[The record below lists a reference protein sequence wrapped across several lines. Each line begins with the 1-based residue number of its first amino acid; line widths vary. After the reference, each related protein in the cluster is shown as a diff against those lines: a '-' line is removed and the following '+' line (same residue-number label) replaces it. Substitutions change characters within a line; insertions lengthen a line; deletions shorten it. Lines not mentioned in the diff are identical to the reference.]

1 MTKYTERLKSFPLFG
16 NISESDLNDFASLL
30 EEVKAPAGS
39 NIITEGETGSD
50 MYFLVEGEV
59 DIIKTTVFGDKF
71 VCASLGSNP
80 GCVFG
85 EMALLDSDER
95 SASVKAKTD
104 CVTLKISRND
114 FDKYAQSHPSAGVSL
129 LKFIGINLVRNIRRE
144 NENLNL
150 VYQALIEEIESN

>member
-1 MTKYTERLKSFPLFG
+1 MSKYTERLKSFPLFG
-16 NISESDLNDFASLL
+16 NISEADLNDFASLL
-30 EEVKAPAGS
+30 EEVKAPAGC

-59 DIIKTTVFGDKF
+59 DIIKTTIFGDKF
-71 VCASLGSNP
+71 VCASLGSDM

-114 FDKYAQSHPSAGVSL
+114 FDKYAESHPSAGVSL

>member
-1 MTKYTERLKSFPLFG
+1 MTKYTDKLKTFPLFG
-16 NISESDLNDFASLL
+16 KLSDADLDDFASLL
-30 EEVKAPAGS
+30 EEVKVPAGT
-39 NIITEGETGSD
+39 NVITEGDTGSD
-50 MYFLVEGEV
+50 MYFLIEGNV
-59 DIIKTTVFGDKF
+59 DIIKTTIFGDSF
-71 VCASLGSNP
+71 ICASLGSKD

-95 SASVKAKTD
+95 SATVKARTD
-104 CVTLKISRND
+104 CVALRISRND
-114 FDKYAQSHPSAGVSL
+114 FDKYAESHPSAGVSL

>member
-1 MTKYTERLKSFPLFG
+1 MTKHTAKLKSFPLFG
-16 NISESDLNDFASLL
+16 NINDADLNDFAALL
-30 EEVKAPAGS
+30 EEFKAPSGTD
-39 NIITEGETGSD
+39 ILTEGETGAD

-71 VCASLGSNP
+71 VCASLDSNS

-95 SASVKAKTD
+95 SATVKARTD
-104 CVTLKISRND
+104 CVTLKISRED
-114 FDKYAQSHPSAGVSL
+114 FDKFAESHPAAGVAL

>member
-1 MTKYTERLKSFPLFG
+1 MTKYTDKLKTFPLFG
-16 NISESDLNDFASLL
+16 KLSDSDLDDFASLL
-30 EEVKAPAGS
+30 EEVKVAAGT
-39 NIITEGETGSD
+39 NVITEGETGSD
-50 MYFLVEGEV
+50 MYFLMEGNV
-59 DIIKTTVFGDKF
+59 DIIKTTIFGDRF
-71 VCASLGSNP
+71 ICASLGSEG

-95 SASVKAKTD
+95 SATVKARTD
-104 CVTLKISRND
+104 CVTLRISRND
-114 FDKYAQSHPSAGVSL
+114 FDRYAQSHPSAGVSL

>member
-1 MTKYTERLKSFPLFG
+1 MTKYTDKLKKFPLFG
-16 NISESDLNDFASLL
+16 NLSEKDLDDFAALL
-30 EEVKAPAGS
+30 EEVKAPEGS
-39 NIITEGETGSD
+39 DIITEGETGSD
-50 MYFLVEGEV
+50 MYFLIEGNV
-59 DIIKTTVFGDKF
+59 DIIKTTIFGDKF
-71 VCASLGSNP
+71 ICASLGSET

-95 SASVKAKTD
+95 SATVRARQA

-114 FDKYAQSHPSAGVSL
+114 FDKYAESHPSAGVSL

-144 NENLNL
+144 NENLNM

>member
-1 MTKYTERLKSFPLFG
+1 MTKYTEKLKSFPLFG
-16 NISESDLNDFASLL
+16 NISDKDLEDFAALL
-30 EEVKAPAGS
+30 SEVKSPAGTD
-39 NIITEGETGSD
+39 ILTEGETGSD
-50 MYFLVEGEV
+50 MYFLMEGKV
-59 DIIKTTVFGDKF
+59 DIIKTTVFGERF
-71 VCASLGSNP
+71 ICASLGSET

-95 SASVKAKTD
+95 SATVRARED
-104 CVTLKISRND
+104 CVTLKITRND
-114 FDKYAQSHPSAGVSL
+114 FDKYAETHPAAGVSL